1 MYKRVLLKISGEA
14 LAGETKTGIDSK
26 VVGEIADKIKI
37 VVDKG
42 IQVGIVVGGG
52 NFWRG
57 RDGHEM
63 ERTTS
68 DYMGMLAT
76 VINGLALQ
84 DALKMRGVDAIVQ
97 TSIEMNVIAEPYT
110 RRNSEK
116 YLNQGRVVIF
126 SAGTG
131 HPYFSTDTC
140 AALRAIE
147 MKADAILVAK
157 TIDGIYS
164 ADPKKDKDAIKYD
177 EISYNE
183 ILSKNLQAMDSAS
196 TALCMEN
203 NMPLV
208 VFSIYDPE
216 NIVKAANGER
226 IGTIV
231 K

>member
-1 MYKRVLLKISGEA
+1 MYKRILLKISGEA
-14 LAGETKTGIDSK
+14 LAGEEKSGIDPK
-26 VVGEIADKIKI
+26 VVGEIADRIKE
-37 VVDKG
+37 VVLKG

-76 VINGLALQ
+76 VINGLAFQ
-84 DALKMRGVDAIVQ
+84 DALKSRGVEAVVQ
-97 TSIEMNVIAEPYT
+97 TSIEMNVVAEPYT

-116 YLNQGRVVIF
+116 YLSEGKVVIF
-126 SAGTG
+126 AAGTG

-140 AALRAIE
+140 AALRAVE

-157 TIDGIYS
+157 TVDGIYS
-164 ADPKKDKDAIKYD
+164 ADPKIDPNAIKYD

-183 ILSKNLQAMDSAS
+183 ILSKNLQAMDTAS

-208 VFSIYDPE
+208 VFSIYDTE
-216 NIVKAANGER
+216 NIVRAANGEN
-226 IGTIV
+226 IGTTV